1 MIVDNTKDSGGSD
14 ILILE
19 LTDEEAYVASMLL
32 NEEIYTVEDL
42 IDKFHKVDDSSS
54 EIDKQDA
61 ANMKHQLEVMRSI
74 ANKLAL
80 QIKDLVLKSQT

>member
-1 MIVDNTKDSGGSD
+1 MIVGNIRNSEGSD

-42 IDKFHKVDDSSS
+42 IDKFYKVDDSSS

-61 ANMKHQLEVMRSI
+61 ANMKHQLEIMKTI
-74 ANKLAL
+74 AVKL
-80 QIKDLVLKSQT
+80 KK

>member
-1 MIVDNTKDSGGSD
+1 MIVDNTKDSEGSD

-42 IDKFHKVDDSSS
+42 IDKFHKFDDNSS

-74 ANKLAL
+74 ANKLN
-80 QIKDLVLKSQT
+80 K

>member
-1 MIVDNTKDSGGSD
+1 MIVDNTNDSRGSD

-32 NEEIYTVEDL
+32 KEEIYVVEDL

-61 ANMKHQLEVMRSI
+61 ANMKHQLEIMKTI
-74 ANKLAL
+74 AVKL
-80 QIKDLVLKSQT
+80 KK

>member
-1 MIVDNTKDSGGSD
+1 MIVDNTKDSEGSD

-42 IDKFHKVDDSSS
+42 IDKFHKVDDNSS

-61 ANMKHQLEVMRSI
+61 ANMKHQLEIMKTI
-74 ANKLAL
+74 AVKL
-80 QIKDLVLKSQT
+80 KK

>member
-1 MIVDNTKDSGGSD
+1 MIVGNIRNSEGSD

-61 ANMKHQLEVMRSI
+61 ANISHQLDVMRSI
-74 ANKLAL
+74 ANKLN
-80 QIKDLVLKSQT
+80 K

>member
-1 MIVDNTKDSGGSD
+1 MIAGNIKNSEGSD

-32 NEEIYTVEDL
+32 NEEIYTVEDM
-42 IDKFHKVDDSSS
+42 IDKFHKVDDNSS

-61 ANMKHQLEVMRSI
+61 ANISHQLDVMRSI
-74 ANKLAL
+74 ANKLN
-80 QIKDLVLKSQT
+80 K

>member
-1 MIVDNTKDSGGSD
+1 MIVDNTKDSEGSD

-32 NEEIYTVEDL
+32 KEEIYTVEEL

-61 ANMKHQLEVMRSI
+61 ANMSHQLDVMRSI
-74 ANKLAL
+74 ANKLNM
-80 QIKDLVLKSQT
+80 

>member
-1 MIVDNTKDSGGSD
+1 MIVDNTKDSEGSD

-42 IDKFHKVDDSSS
+42 IDKFHKVDDNSS

-61 ANMKHQLEVMRSI
+61 ANMSHQLDVMRSI
-74 ANKLAL
+74 ANKLN
-80 QIKDLVLKSQT
+80 K

>member
-1 MIVDNTKDSGGSD
+1 MIVDNTKDSEGSD

-61 ANMKHQLEVMRSI
+61 ANMKHQLEIMKTI
-74 ANKLAL
+74 AVKL
-80 QIKDLVLKSQT
+80 KK

>member
-1 MIVDNTKDSGGSD
+1 MIVDNTKDSEGSD

-32 NEEIYTVEDL
+32 KEEIYIVEDL

-61 ANMKHQLEVMRSI
+61 ANMKHQLEVMRTI
-74 ANKLAL
+74 ANKLN
-80 QIKDLVLKSQT
+80 K

>member
-1 MIVDNTKDSGGSD
+1 MIVDKTKDSEGSD

-74 ANKLAL
+74 ANKLNN
-80 QIKDLVLKSQT
+80 

>member
-1 MIVDNTKDSGGSD
+1 
-14 ILILE
+14 
-19 LTDEEAYVASMLL
+19 MLL

-61 ANMKHQLEVMRSI
+61 ANISHQLDVMRSI
-74 ANKLAL
+74 ANKLN
-80 QIKDLVLKSQT
+80 K

>member
-1 MIVDNTKDSGGSD
+1 MIVGNTKDSEGSG

-32 NEEIYTVEDL
+32 NEEIYTVEDM
-42 IDKFHKVDDSSS
+42 IDKFHKVDDNSS

-61 ANMKHQLEVMRSI
+61 ANMSHQLDVMRSI
-74 ANKLAL
+74 ANKLN
-80 QIKDLVLKSQT
+80 K

>member
-1 MIVDNTKDSGGSD
+1 MIVGNTKDSEESD

-32 NEEIYTVEDL
+32 NEEIYTVEDIL
-42 IDKFHKVDDSSS
+42 DKFYKVDDNSS

-61 ANMKHQLEVMRSI
+61 ANMSHQLDVMISI
-74 ANKLAL
+74 ANKLN
-80 QIKDLVLKSQT
+80 K

>member
-1 MIVDNTKDSGGSD
+1 MIVDNTKDSEGSD

-42 IDKFHKVDDSSS
+42 IDKFHNVDDKSS

-74 ANKLAL
+74 ANKLN
-80 QIKDLVLKSQT
+80 K

>member
-1 MIVDNTKDSGGSD
+1 MIVGNIRNSEGSD

-19 LTDEEAYVASMLL
+19 LTDEEAYVVSMLL

-42 IDKFHKVDDSSS
+42 IDKFHKVDDNSS

-61 ANMKHQLEVMRSI
+61 ANMSHQLDVMRSI
-74 ANKLAL
+74 ANKLN
-80 QIKDLVLKSQT
+80 K

>member
-1 MIVDNTKDSGGSD
+1 LIVDNTKDSEGSD

-42 IDKFHKVDDSSS
+42 IDKFHKFDDNSS

-74 ANKLAL
+74 ANKLN
-80 QIKDLVLKSQT
+80 K

>member
-1 MIVDNTKDSGGSD
+1 MIAGNIKNSEGSD

-32 NEEIYTVEDL
+32 NEEIYTVEDM
-42 IDKFHKVDDSSS
+42 IDKFHKVDDNSS

-61 ANMKHQLEVMRSI
+61 ANMSHQLEVMRSI
-74 ANKLAL
+74 ANKLNN
-80 QIKDLVLKSQT
+80 

>member
-1 MIVDNTKDSGGSD
+1 MIADNTKDSEGSD

-42 IDKFHKVDDSSS
+42 IDKFHKVDDNSS

-61 ANMKHQLEVMRSI
+61 ANMSHQLDVMRSI
-74 ANKLAL
+74 ANKLN
-80 QIKDLVLKSQT
+80 K

>member
-1 MIVDNTKDSGGSD
+1 LIVGNIRNSEGSD

-61 ANMKHQLEVMRSI
+61 ANISHQLDVMRSI
-74 ANKLAL
+74 ANKLN
-80 QIKDLVLKSQT
+80 K

>member
-1 MIVDNTKDSGGSD
+1 MIVGNTKDSEESD

-32 NEEIYTVEDL
+32 NEEIYTVEDM
-42 IDKFHKVDDSSS
+42 IDKFHKVDDNSS

-61 ANMKHQLEVMRSI
+61 ANMSHQLDVMRSI
-74 ANKLAL
+74 ANKLN
-80 QIKDLVLKSQT
+80 K

>member
-1 MIVDNTKDSGGSD
+1 MIVDNTKDSEGSD

-32 NEEIYTVEDL
+32 KEEIYIVEDL

-74 ANKLAL
+74 ANKLN
-80 QIKDLVLKSQT
+80 K

>member
-1 MIVDNTKDSGGSD
+1 MIVGKIRNSEGSD

-32 NEEIYTVEDL
+32 NEEIYTVEDM
-42 IDKFHKVDDSSS
+42 IDKFHKVDDNSS

-61 ANMKHQLEVMRSI
+61 ANMSHQLDVMRSI
-74 ANKLAL
+74 ANKLN
-80 QIKDLVLKSQT
+80 K

>member
-1 MIVDNTKDSGGSD
+1 MIVDNTKDSKGSD

-19 LTDEEAYVASMLL
+19 LTDEEACVASMLL

-42 IDKFHKVDDSSS
+42 IDKFHKVVDSSS

-61 ANMKHQLEVMRSI
+61 V
-74 ANKLAL
+74 
-80 QIKDLVLKSQT
+80 

>member
-1 MIVDNTKDSGGSD
+1 MIVGNIRNSEGSD

-42 IDKFHKVDDSSS
+42 IDKFHKVDDKSS

-61 ANMKHQLEVMRSI
+61 ANMSHQLDVMRSI
-74 ANKLAL
+74 ANKLN
-80 QIKDLVLKSQT
+80 K

>member
-1 MIVDNTKDSGGSD
+1 MIVGNIRNSEGSD

-32 NEEIYTVEDL
+32 NEEIYTVEDM
-42 IDKFHKVDDSSS
+42 IDKFHKVDDNSS

-61 ANMKHQLEVMRSI
+61 ANMSHQLDVMRSI
-74 ANKLAL
+74 ANKLN
-80 QIKDLVLKSQT
+80 K

>member
-1 MIVDNTKDSGGSD
+1 MIVDNTKDSKGSD

-32 NEEIYTVEDL
+32 NEEIYTVEDM
-42 IDKFHKVDDSSS
+42 IDKFHKVDDNSS

-61 ANMKHQLEVMRSI
+61 ANMSHQLDVMRSI
-74 ANKLAL
+74 ANKLN
-80 QIKDLVLKSQT
+80 K

>member
-1 MIVDNTKDSGGSD
+1 MIAGNIKNSEGSD

-74 ANKLAL
+74 ANKLNN
-80 QIKDLVLKSQT
+80 

>member
-1 MIVDNTKDSGGSD
+1 MIVDNTKDSEGSD

-61 ANMKHQLEVMRSI
+61 ANMKHQLEIMKTIVI
-74 ANKLAL
+74 KL
-80 QIKDLVLKSQT
+80 KK

>member
-74 ANKLAL
+74 ANKLNN
-80 QIKDLVLKSQT
+80 

>member
-1 MIVDNTKDSGGSD
+1 MIVGNIRNSEGSD

-32 NEEIYTVEDL
+32 NEEIYTVEDM

-61 ANMKHQLEVMRSI
+61 ANMSHQLDVMRSI
-74 ANKLAL
+74 ANKLN
-80 QIKDLVLKSQT
+80 K

>member
-1 MIVDNTKDSGGSD
+1 MIVDNTKDSEGSD

-32 NEEIYTVEDL
+32 KEEIYIVEDL

-61 ANMKHQLEVMRSI
+61 ANMKHQLEIMKTI
-74 ANKLAL
+74 AVKL
-80 QIKDLVLKSQT
+80 KK